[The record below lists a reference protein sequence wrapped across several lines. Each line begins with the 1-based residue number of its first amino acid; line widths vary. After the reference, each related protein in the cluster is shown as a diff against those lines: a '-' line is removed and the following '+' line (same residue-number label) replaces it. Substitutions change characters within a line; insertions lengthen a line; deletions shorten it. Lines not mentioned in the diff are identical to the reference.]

1 MNWAQWECLISVPPG
16 WGPCWR
22 WLGAPRGAGIRAGSL
37 VHTSGRASSRLS
49 PRTWWPLTR
58 WVPSASA
65 REPGGGWGSHS
76 PASEPTWCPSTL
88 CTHPGHQ
95 GLPPNPRGRDS
106 DATPGRDLSK
116 LLEKDHRA
124 SAFGL
129 APSGVLCASAAG
141 KHCGFHPPPH
151 SPMRN
156 VPQVQAPF
164 LGGLAVPFP
173 LCICRPTL
181 CPLQPPR
188 GWPGWREA
196 STVSLSTDIPLGS
209 ASGRSPSRTQ
219 GRGSS
224 PASRLQVWDPVPPS
238 PFHHQ
243 P

>member
-22 WLGAPRGAGIRAGSL
+22 WLGAPGGAGIRAGSL
-37 VHTSGRASSRLS
+37 IHTSGRASSRLS

-58 WVPSASA
+58 WVPSANA

-124 SAFGL
+124 SSFGL

-141 KHCGFHPPPH
+141 KHCGFHPPAPQPH
-151 SPMRN
+151 EECSTGTGSLPRG
-156 VPQVQAPF
+156 A
-164 LGGLAVPFP
+164 
-173 LCICRPTL
+173 C
-181 CPLQPPR
+181 CPL
-188 GWPGWREA
+188 
-196 STVSLSTDIPLGS
+196 SSLHLQTHSLPT
-209 ASGRSPSRTQ
+209 
-219 GRGSS
+219 
-224 PASRLQVWDPVPPS
+224 PASQRLAWMEGGIDS
-238 PFHHQ
+238 LLEH
-243 P
+243 